1 MKYLF
6 IDFINGAGTAS
17 RWTAWCCCSHRGP
30 WTTARTRTRPGSTT
44 PTTCR
49 SRQCRFSIQTQP
61 GSATPT
67 RCRSRQCRF
76 SIQTQPGSA
85 TPTRCRCR
93 QCRFSIQTQPG
104 SATPTRYRS
113 SFPSTRLMPGPMRLG
128 PSKPLPRR
136 RQRATNV
143 ASRATPLSCLGAV
156 NAPPNVGP
164 RVQAR
169 AQPPRGGY
177 YMCTHAR

>member
-49 SRQCRFSIQTQP
+49 S
-61 GSATPT
+61 
-67 RCRSRQCRF
+67 
-76 SIQTQPGSA
+76 
-85 TPTRCRCR
+85 R